1 MFVGR
6 SSWLIYE
13 VLQTNQQHS
22 LYYST
27 LCYDVEDDDVV
38 TNPTSLAL
46 AIPEMIQ
53 KMPRSKLRRDELKGL
68 QRQLTK
74 VEIRQ
79 MTIVLWRQFPSD
91 TDTADT

>member
-1 MFVGR
+1 
-6 SSWLIYE
+6 
-13 VLQTNQQHS
+13 
-22 LYYST
+22 
-27 LCYDVEDDDVV
+27 
-38 TNPTSLAL
+38 
-46 AIPEMIQ
+46 MIQ